1 MYQNSYVLSTP
12 CLELLNGNAYAV
24 QYQLKGVE
32 CSIQNILRKCQSKC
46 LIFLMNT
53 F

>member
-32 CSIQNILRKCQSKC
+32 CSIQNILRKGQSKC